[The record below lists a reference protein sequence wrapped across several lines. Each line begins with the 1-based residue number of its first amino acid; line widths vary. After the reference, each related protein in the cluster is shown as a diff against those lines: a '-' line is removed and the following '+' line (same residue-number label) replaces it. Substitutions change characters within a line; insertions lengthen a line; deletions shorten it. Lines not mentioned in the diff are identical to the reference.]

1 MMEPYTVMGE
11 RAYTVLHFWEA
22 VVDRNP
28 FRILDELQNHMS
40 QTITA
45 LFSFSFFSILT
56 YCTDF
61 LILLPVHENQSSLHS
76 NEAASQ
82 ICYVHYV
89 HVHVHYFQ
97 YMLVSAYRQR

>member
-11 RAYTVLHFWEA
+11 RAYTVLYFWEA

-45 LFSFSFFSILT
+45 LFSFSFFFYPNLLHR
-56 YCTDF
+56 F
-61 LILLPVHENQSSLHS
+61 LDPVTCARKPVQPPL
-76 NEAASQ
+76 
-82 ICYVHYV
+82 
-89 HVHVHYFQ
+89 
-97 YMLVSAYRQR
+97 